1 VEIGFAGRTVLVTGA
16 ARGIGRGIVSAFAG
30 CGARVVATDVLEAEL
45 AEAAALATGAAGAS
59 GGSVLTRRLDVTDA
73 AAVAA
78 CVREIE
84 NDAGRLD
91 VLVHVAGGVLGQS
104 RKPIEEVTD
113 AEWDAISDVNLK
125 GLFHL
130 CRAAAPGMKAARG
143 GRIVAVSSRAGLG
156 VSLTGIQA
164 YGTAKAAQLGLV
176 RQLAVELGPHGVTVN
191 AVAPGFLR
199 TSPDYER
206 QWESYGADG
215 QQAMVERIA
224 MRRLGEPAD
233 IAGAVLFLA
242 SDHASWITGQ
252 VLPVTGGPA

>member
-1 VEIGFAGRTVLVTGA
+1 MRIDFAGRTVLVTGA
-16 ARGIGRGIVSAFAG
+16 ARGIGRGIVSAFAA

-45 AEAAALATGAAGAS
+45 AEAAALAAGAAGAS
-59 GGSVLTRRLDVTDA
+59 GGSARARRLDVTDA

-78 CVREIE
+78 LVHEVE
-84 NDAGRLD
+84 GEAGRLD
-91 VLVHVAGGVLGQS
+91 VVVHVAGGVLGLS

-143 GRIVAVSSRAGLG
+143 GRIVVVSSRAGLG

-176 RQLAVELGPHGVTVN
+176 RQLAAELGPFGITVN

-206 QWESYGADG
+206 QWAAYGAEG
-215 QQAMVERIA
+215 QKAMVDRIA
-224 MRRLGEPAD
+224 MRRLGEPED
-233 IAGAVLFLA
+233 IAAAVLFLA

-252 VLPVTGGPA
+252 VLPVTGGPV

>member
-1 VEIGFAGRTVLVTGA
+1 MEIGFAGRTVLVTGA

-59 GGSVLTRRLDVTDA
+59 GGSVLTLRLDVTDA

-130 CRAAAPGMKAARG
+130 CRARHESRPRRPHRRGLQPRRPGREPN
-143 GRIVAVSSRAGLG
+143 RHPGLWH
-156 VSLTGIQA
+156 
-164 YGTAKAAQLGLV
+164 
-176 RQLAVELGPHGVTVN
+176 R
-191 AVAPGFLR
+191 
-199 TSPDYER
+199 
-206 QWESYGADG
+206 
-215 QQAMVERIA
+215 
-224 MRRLGEPAD
+224 
-233 IAGAVLFLA
+233 
-242 SDHASWITGQ
+242 
-252 VLPVTGGPA
+252 